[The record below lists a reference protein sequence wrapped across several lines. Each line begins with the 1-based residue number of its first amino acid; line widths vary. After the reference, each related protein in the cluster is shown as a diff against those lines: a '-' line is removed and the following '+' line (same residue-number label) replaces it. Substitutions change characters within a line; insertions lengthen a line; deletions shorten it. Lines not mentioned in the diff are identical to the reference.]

1 MTDDDA
7 REAVEL
13 ENAAERRLRRV
24 DADPSD
30 TQSAE
35 VAQHLQQL
43 AAEVRALRDSPLY
56 QELRAICN
64 WLDEF
69 DGMAEFELRA
79 YDFRSRIGQELW
91 VESGEEYLRAL
102 IELAR
107 ETS

>member
-1 MTDDDA
+1 MDDDP
-7 REAVEL
+7 REAIEL
-13 ENAAERRLRRV
+13 DNAAEARLRKV

-30 TQSAE
+30 HHSAE

-43 AAEVRALRDSPLY
+43 AAEVRSLRDSPLY
-56 QELRAICN
+56 LELLAICN

-69 DGMAEFELRA
+69 DGMADFELRA
-79 YDFRSRIGQELW
+79 YDFRRRIGEELW

-107 ETS
+107 ETN